1 MWHVYVRSRDAKR
14 ADRELRLWLHPS
26 TPKKDFPWCAV
37 THYISDW
44 KAAQNGTISVKA
56 VGPVKDENLTMIS
69 KHNDFVELT
78 QAKYCPVEIPG
89 MLKQATTKAFGPR
102 TCLSIFLSIKA
113 RPVHAEKVAAAEVNV
128 DSDSDD
134 SLLEDISHK
143 FTKVTVKGKTKI
155 KKQSPKSAVAP
166 TLEHDGPVLTPAQQR
181 RAKEA
186 ERKRKMDLENNV
198 PSPLFIMVL
207 PGEMEGTYL
216 FISRLKYAA
225 LATNVL
231 NGLVPFFT
239 HHLGELT
246 TTQANRVIAKWL
258 SMSLIH
264 TTRRKELVWCLETLR
279 ARPSDQT
286 LQGIDEAIDFLDG
299 FGSDPLDVAEAKLEF
314 DMEMADA
321 KDIDDGATVAGAMD
335 ELLEKD
341 SQLEAAITE
350 IEFKENLLVEQ
361 SSALEAERIRSESL
375 ANKLA
380 ALRLLQQTI
389 SSQAAQPAV
398 PHQPAATVSSPQDRP
413 EPAASDSAAKEPTR
427 GR

>member
-1 MWHVYVRSRDAKR
+1 M
-14 ADRELRLWLHPS
+14 
-26 TPKKDFPWCAV
+26 TPTW
-37 THYISDW
+37 
-44 KAAQNGTISVKA
+44 
-56 VGPVKDENLTMIS
+56 EN
-69 KHNDFVELT
+69 
-78 QAKYCPVEIPG
+78 
-89 MLKQATTKAFGPR
+89 
-102 TCLSIFLSIKA
+102 
-113 RPVHAEKVAAAEVNV
+113 
-128 DSDSDD
+128 
-134 SLLEDISHK
+134 
-143 FTKVTVKGKTKI
+143 
-155 KKQSPKSAVAP
+155 
-166 TLEHDGPVLTPAQQR
+166 DGPVMTPAQQR

-216 FISRLKYAA
+216 FISRLKYVA

-231 NGLVPFFT
+231 NGLLPFFT

-264 TTRRKELVWCLETLR
+264 TTHRKELVWCLETLW

-299 FGSDPLDVAEAKLEF
+299 FGSDPLDVGEAMLEF

-321 KDIDDGATVAGAMD
+321 KDIDDGAAVAGNMD

-350 IEFKENLLVEQ
+350 IEFKDNLLNNWHGNWLTPRTDTQPALSHANTNRSTVVESMTPDPAERSSTNAEGLPVEDSISVSGTDLPSVTEPQVSGNSSEASIFPIFRHSQ
-361 SSALEAERIRSESL
+361 SSPPS
-375 ANKLA
+375 
-380 ALRLLQQTI
+380 
-389 SSQAAQPAV
+389 V
-398 PHQPAATVSSPQDRP
+398 PV
-413 EPAASDSAAKEPTR
+413 KGKR
-427 GR
+427 GRKKASTGRGAGSSTAGP